1 MKTNTVK
8 DLMVSLSKYA
18 TVTED
23 ASLFDAV
30 QALKKAQDEFNNSK
44 YPHRAV
50 IILDKDNQVVG
61 KVTQLDVLKALEPKY
76 QEMQDRS
83 GLAKYGFSRKF
94 MKSLLSHHHLWDTPL
109 QDLCRKGAAIPVSS
123 FMETPTDGEFIEEN
137 ANLDQAIHQ
146 MVLGYHQSL
155 LVLKDGAITGIL
167 RLTDVFDAFSKIIEQ
182 CTMDESE

>member
-1 MKTNTVK
+1 
-8 DLMVSLSKYA
+8 MVSLSKYA

-23 ASLFDAV
+23 ASLYDAV
-30 QALKKAQDEFNNSK
+30 LALKKAQKEFNNSK

-50 IILDKDNQVVG
+50 IILDKDNQAVG
-61 KVTQLDVLKALEPKY
+61 KVSQLDVLKALEPKY

-94 MKSLLSHHHLWDTPL
+94 MQSLLTHHHLWDGPL
-109 QDLCRKGAAIPVSS
+109 DDVCLKGAAIPVST
-123 FMETPTDGEFIEEN
+123 FMETPSDGEFIEAD
-137 ANLDQAIHQ
+137 ANLDEAIHQ

-155 LVLKDGAITGIL
+155 LVMKNGAITGIL

-182 CTMDESE
+182 CEMDESE